1 MKRSLEEQKYELIRA
16 HVLQLDESPL
26 NQEQQLILDRI
37 VSLSKVLDKN
47 PVQKQAVSV
56 HMAKFPDISRQHAYQ
71 DLRFATRL
79 FNTFYT
85 FDFDFWQTWLINDML
100 WNNLKIIQN

>member
-16 HVLQLDESPL
+16 HVLQPEESPL
-26 NQEQQLILDRI
+26 NEEQQQMLDRI

-47 PVQKQAVSV
+47 PIQKQAIAL
-56 HMAKFPDISRQHAYQ
+56 HQAKYPELSRTQAYQ
-71 DLRFATRL
+71 DMRFATRM

-85 FDFDFWQTWLINDML
+85 FNF
-100 WNNLKIIQN
+100 